1 MSGEGQMDIDT
12 ENIDTGSAFLMVFM
26 FLCICAIPFYFIGD
40 TSASK
45 TRIVT
50 EYKYTFIDKTM
61 IGLCWFNLFI
71 NIVTILVSITDK
83 PLKTLERF
91 IYILLI
97 IGLLSYYVYGIPF
110 IYKKNKTMSMP
121 VRYIMHIVNIGLT
134 LYKLPRD
141 FKILY
146 NDVL

>member
-1 MSGEGQMDIDT
+1 MSHEGDMDIET
-12 ENIDTGSAFLMVFM
+12 ENIDTGSAFLMVIM
-26 FLCICAIPFYFIGD
+26 LLCVCAIPFYFIGD
-40 TSASK
+40 TSSSK
-45 TRIVT
+45 TRIAS

-71 NIVTILVSITDK
+71 NIITILVSITDK

-91 IYILLI
+91 IYILLTV
-97 IGLLSYYVYGIPF
+97 GLLSYYIYGIPF
-110 IYKKNKTMSMP
+110 IYKKNNTISMP

-141 FKILY
+141 FKNLY